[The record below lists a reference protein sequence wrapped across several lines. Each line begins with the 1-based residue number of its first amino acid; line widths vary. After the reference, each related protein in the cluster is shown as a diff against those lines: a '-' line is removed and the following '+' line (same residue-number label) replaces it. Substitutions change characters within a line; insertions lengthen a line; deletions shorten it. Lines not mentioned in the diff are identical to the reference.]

1 LQGWSADPFGAHEV
15 RYFSAGRPTKLVRD
29 GRVESYDDPPLQDAW
44 SSSVVVGEDGLSS
57 AIPGTDRPRF
67 LSGTQS
73 DGPMPYVRGITP
85 VPVTTK
91 QRHGVAF
98 AGTVAAAV
106 GAIVLL
112 IVTFG
117 MSGSAPASGSV
128 APSLVAYVAAS
139 AQRTLTRQTAEV
151 TLSGTVQS
159 AGSTVPVHG
168 DGAINFSANSMTF
181 NFDASFSGHALAE
194 SEVLTGGN
202 LYLRS
207 TVNGQGINQLTGGRH
222 WIRLPL
228 VQSDPATLTSGD
240 PLSALSILEAHGD
253 SVTSLGTE
261 DIDGESCTGYAV
273 TPSEQAMVAAA
284 RQEFAKLGLSPAQVS
299 AELQIVQRT
308 PPATVTVWFDSHQL
322 TRQISVAM
330 QLSGV
335 VGSGSVSAQMVVN
348 FTHYGVPVHIN
359 APAASDTLS

>member
-1 LQGWSADPFGAHEV
+1 
-15 RYFSAGRPTKLVRD
+15 
-29 GRVESYDDPPLQDAW
+29 
-44 SSSVVVGEDGLSS
+44 
-57 AIPGTDRPRF
+57 
-67 LSGTQS
+67 
-73 DGPMPYVRGITP
+73 MPYVRDIAP
-85 VPVTTK
+85 VPVTPK
-91 QRHGVAF
+91 QRQHGVAL
-98 AGTVAAAV
+98 AGTVVVAV

-128 APSLVAYVAAS
+128 AASAVAYVATS
-139 AQRTLTRQTAEV
+139 AQRTLAQQTAEV

-159 AGSTVPVHG
+159 AGVSVAVRG
-168 DGAINFSANSMTF
+168 DGAINFTANSMNF

-207 TVNGQGINQLTGGRH
+207 TVNGQGLNQLTGGRH

-240 PLSALSILEAHGD
+240 PLAALSVLEAQGD
-253 SVTSLGTE
+253 SLTSLGTE
-261 DIDGESCTGYAV
+261 NIDGERCTGYAV
-273 TPSEQAMVAAA
+273 TPSKQAMIAAA

-299 AELQIVQRT
+299 AEVQIVQRT
-308 PPATVTVWFDSHQL
+308 PPVTVTVWFDSHQL
-322 TRQISVAM
+322 TRQMSVAM

-359 APAASDTLS
+359 APAPSDTLS